1 MSKQPV
7 FRYAIRAKFRQSEN
21 QLMRTDQRS
30 NDGLDTRIRD
40 RRDRFSHSHKCQP
53 FASCQPR
60 RCDKRAASAI
70 RTNVQRASTLTWLQV
85 RGDSSRQDGNYLC
98 ATISSGVRLRKPE
111 RYCNFLPSEVQIV
124 AYSRRLIRGYL
135 LE

>member
-30 NDGLDTRIRD
+30 DDGLDTRIRD

-53 FASCQPR
+53 FASCRAR

-70 RTNVQRASTLTWLQV
+70 RTNMQRASTLIWLQV
-85 RGDSSRQDGNYLC
+85 RGGLQQTRRQL
-98 ATISSGVRLRKPE
+98 LM
-111 RYCNFLPSEVQIV
+111 RYYIF
-124 AYSRRLIRGYL
+124 RRAFA
-135 LE
+135 EA